1 MRTSDL
7 VRAAPLHVQVE
18 ILLIGRYC
26 VCTYMYTMLGSD
38 LPLLRVQLCTSC
50 TQMVGSD
57 WCYGVWGPWRL
68 GSARGSATPRRWL
81 PNPRALG

>member
-38 LPLLRVQLCTSC
+38 
-50 TQMVGSD
+50 